1 MKAETVFDIA
11 IHLNDEEL
19 LKLNNLIKKR
29 VLQITKK
36 QNKTKKEIQ
45 KVEIMRYLVRK
56 FSKKIN
62 LSKSY
67 L

>member
-29 VLQITKK
+29 VLQFTKK

-45 KVEIMRYLVRK
+45 KEIQKVEIMRYLIQK
-56 FSKKIN
+56 FSKK
-62 LSKSY
+62 K
-67 L
+67 